1 MRLRA
6 EVRSKIQLLVVF
18 GILVLPHQV
27 LGQAK
32 PASAAKS
39 PLCTQE
45 NALEMIRQ
53 QVELAR
59 SLGSTQRITALIRA
73 ADLLWP
79 HRQDKARAVFTEA
92 FDLAIESEKEALDA
106 PRRPRSLI
114 VRMQINDQRYVVVSA
129 IFKRDAEW
137 AKKLVQQIVKA
148 DAASDE
154 VWQDNDSLNK
164 DLTSNRLLYSAN
176 QLVATDMNAA
186 LELARTSLNYPAS
199 FLLTNFLYRLAEVNQ
214 KDADQLYAQALAAY
228 GDKPMREF
236 LYLQAYPFAWR
247 ETLNTPSYVSHE
259 NIPARFVPNRALQRR
274 FVQVLL
280 RRAQQVLEVP
290 LDKADGYVDP
300 SGSWRPSTV
309 HLLQGLVL
317 LEPQVS
323 ESLPDLMPALTEAR
337 ERLLVS
343 ISVDN
348 QKLFLQP
355 GREATVEPA
364 KTFEEQV
371 EAAQN
376 ESDLYERDQQTASEI
391 LGSRNANFADVV
403 QAIDKITDTG
413 LRAQLTE
420 WCYFTRATAIVKE
433 KQFDEAERL
442 TAKVEGLEQRA
453 FLHLEI
459 AKGLLNR
466 NDARARE
473 VLELAITEAKKAGVT
488 IFAARTLLTAAT
500 VYAKIDFNRSIEV
513 LADAINCINRIDAP
527 DFVKDDQAVE
537 KTPVRLGRG
546 GQYAGEYMFRFYMP
560 GLDPESTFRQIGKID
575 FDTALAQSSALKD
588 KFQRSMST
596 LALADVCL
604 QQTSQQRPRKKSD
617 RR

>member
-1 MRLRA
+1 MRSTVLF
-6 EVRSKIQLLVVF
+6 LVAF
-18 GILVLPHQV
+18 CILALPHRV

-32 PASAAKS
+32 PAGAAKS

-53 QVELAR
+53 QVELAK
-59 SLGSTQRITALIRA
+59 SLGSIQRITALIRA

-79 HRQDKARAVFTEA
+79 YQQDKARAAFTDA
-92 FDLAIESEKEALDA
+92 FDLAIESEKEAFDA

-114 VRMQINDQRYVVVSA
+114 LRMQINDQRYVVVSA

-137 AKKLVQQIVKA
+137 AKMLVQQIVKA
-148 DAASDE
+148 DAAADE
-154 VWQDNDSLNK
+154 VWHDNDSLDK
-164 DLTSNRLLYSAN
+164 DLTSNRLLFSAD

-199 FLLTNFLYRLAEVNQ
+199 FLLTHFLYRLAEVNQ
-214 KDADQLYAQALAAY
+214 KGADQFYAQALAAY
-228 GDKPMREF
+228 GDKPLREF

-247 ETLNTPSYVSHE
+247 ETLNTPSYVAHE
-259 NIPARFVPNRALQRR
+259 NIPAGFVPNRTLQRR
-274 FVQVLL
+274 LVQVLL

-300 SGSWRPSTV
+300 SGSWRPGTV

-317 LEPQVS
+317 LEPQVR
-323 ESLPDLMPALTEAR
+323 ESLPDLLPALTEAR
-337 ERLLVS
+337 EKLLVS
-343 ISVDN
+343 ISVEN

-364 KTFEEQV
+364 KTFAELV
-371 EAAQN
+371 EAAQK

-403 QAIDKITDTG
+403 QAIDKINDAG

-420 WCYFTRATAIVKE
+420 WFYFSRATAIVKE

-466 NDARARE
+466 KDVRAQD
-473 VLELAITEAKKAGVT
+473 VLEVAITEAKKAGVT

-500 VYAKIDFNRSIEV
+500 LYAKIDFNRSIEI

-546 GQYAGEYMFRFYMP
+546 GQYEGEYVFRFYMP
-560 GLDPESTFRQIGKID
+560 GLDPESAFRELGKID
-575 FDTALAQSSALKD
+575 LDTALSQSTALKD
-588 KFQRSMST
+588 KFQRAMST

-604 QQTSQQRPRKKSD
+604 QQTPRPKAKKK
-617 RR
+617 